1 MVERGASRARAAG
14 VSMRSE
20 LLDWYDANGRSLPWR
35 ETSDPYAIW
44 VSEVMCQ
51 QTRVDTA
58 IPYYHRFLERFPTPQ
73 ALAEA
78 SEDQVLA
85 AWSGLGYY
93 RRARMLHAGV
103 KELVASYDGEL
114 PRDPA
119 ARLGLPGVGRYTAGA
134 LGSIAFDLP
143 EPIVDG
149 NVARVLSRVFRIETM
164 LGKAETEK
172 ALWSHAEELVRGPR
186 PGDFNQALM
195 ELGALVCTPRSPSC
209 TSCPWANEC
218 QAREAGIQ
226 ESLPVPRKKK
236 KPTAV
241 SLTAVVAT
249 RGRGEAREVFLS
261 RRDEGELF
269 AGLWMVPM
277 VESAPAQL
285 ELGDT
290 DARSAIDEARRC
302 LREHRL
308 TASLG
313 AHLGSV
319 THVLSHR
326 RYTVQVYRATGAKGL
341 ARSAAQP
348 HRLDR
353 LSELGVARL
362 TEKIIAAAG
371 TLP

>member
-1 MVERGASRARAAG
+1 MRAD
-14 VSMRSE
+14 
-20 LLDWYDANGRSLPWR
+20 LLAWYDEHGRSLPWR

-58 IPYYHRFLERFPTPQ
+58 IPYYHRFLERFPTPES
-73 ALAEA
+73 LAKA
-78 SEDQVLA
+78 TEDEVLTV
-85 AWSGLGYY
+85 WSGLGYY

-103 KELVASYDGEL
+103 REMVASYGGQL

-164 LGKAETEK
+164 LGKATTEK
-172 ALWSHAEELVRGPR
+172 ALWAHAEELVQGPR

-195 ELGALVCTPRSPSC
+195 ELGALVCTPKSPSC
-209 TSCPWANEC
+209 GACPWRDSC
-218 QAREAGIQ
+218 RAREAGIQ

-236 KPTAV
+236 KPTPV

-249 RGRGEAREVFLS
+249 RGHGDAREVFLTK
-261 RRDEGELF
+261 REEGELF
-269 AGLWMVPM
+269 AGLWLVPM
-277 VESAPAQL
+277 VESPPAQL
-285 ELGDT
+285 TLGESDP
-290 DARSAIDEARRC
+290 ASAHDEARRC
-302 LREHRL
+302 LREHGLR
-308 TASLG
+308 ASIG
-313 AHLGSV
+313 DHCGSV

-326 RYTVQVYRATGAKGL
+326 RYTVQVYRATAAKAG
-341 ARSAAQP
+341 ARSPARP
-348 HRLDR
+348 HRLAD
-353 LSELGVARL
+353 LNDLGVARL
-362 TEKIIAAAG
+362 TEKIIAAVG
-371 TLP
+371 

>member
-1 MVERGASRARAAG
+1 MA
-14 VSMRSE
+14 VSMRSD
-20 LLDWYDANGRSLPWR
+20 LLAWYDANGRSLPWR
-35 ETSDPYAIW
+35 ATSDPYAVW

-58 IPYYHRFLERFPTPQ
+58 IPYYHRFLERFPTPH

-78 SEDQVLA
+78 SEDDVLA
-85 AWSGLGYY
+85 TWSGLGYY

-103 KELVASYDGEL
+103 KELVERYGGEL
-114 PRDPA
+114 PRDPQ

-164 LGKAETEK
+164 LGKAVTEK
-172 ALWSHAEELVRGPR
+172 ALWAHAETLVKGPR

-195 ELGALVCTPRSPSC
+195 ELGALVCTPKSPSC
-209 TSCPWANEC
+209 EVCPWAARC
-218 QAREAGIQ
+218 AAREAGIQ

-236 KPTAV
+236 KPKAM
-241 SLTAVVAT
+241 SFTAVVAT
-249 RGRGEAREVFLS
+249 RGRGQAREVFLTK
-261 RRDEGELF
+261 REEGELF

-277 VESAPAQL
+277 IETAPAQI

-290 DARSAIDEARRC
+290 NHASGADEARRC
-302 LREHRL
+302 LREHALRA
-308 TASLG
+308 TLG
-313 AHLGSV
+313 DYCGVV
-319 THVLSHR
+319 THILSHR
-326 RYTVQVYRATGAKGL
+326 RYTVQVYRATAAKATNHGPIR
-341 ARSAAQP
+341 A

-353 LSELGVARL
+353 IGKLGVARL
-362 TEKIIAAAG
+362 TEKIIAAVRR
-371 TLP
+371 L